1 MTRKTFLIGLIMVLS
16 SLMIFAQ
23 GVMSY
28 VPANSNLVL
37 LFQNNG
43 ANYDSLKNNVPV
55 FSFLLNDLGLES
67 LVQSSVSNTANSL
80 GLKSAQ
86 IWQATLND
94 FVVFGSENQ
103 KDIAIVVKANAPSL
117 VKFFQALVGGSVGS
131 ESYDGKQFQTFSI
144 NGMKLYFYSDS
155 SYTLISNSTSLIV
168 ESLNAKAGS
177 AFKFTQA
184 FPQNAWFEMYAN
196 GTLPVSAQGTNLVT
210 PNNLYGYGTVN
221 NGTLSVYGI
230 FSLNYNDSALKNDI
244 LSSKVNSLSLTTAN
258 ATGDVW
264 VAFDTSNPSAFYN
277 VLKPYINDLKTPLKD
292 EMTKD
297 FVSHFS
303 GKAFGDM
310 NVMSGN
316 GQFAATFYLNQDLSK
331 YVPTLSKDASATF
344 VWQGHTV
351 LRNDTVEGTK
361 TVSMYTIFYP
371 DKVVFS
377 NMAPD
382 QTQQYINSGV
392 QAKNTGNYSTFAP
405 QLWNDS
411 FMTGYANIGAF
422 IENALQYSVNSGIV
436 VQMKFDNNA
445 NAQFQILVK

>member
-1 MTRKTFLIGLIMVLS
+1 
-16 SLMIFAQ
+16 
-23 GVMSY
+23 
-28 VPANSNLVL
+28 
-37 LFQNNG
+37 
-43 ANYDSLKNNVPV
+43 
-55 FSFLLNDLGLES
+55 
-67 LVQSSVSNTANSL
+67 
-80 GLKSAQ
+80 
-86 IWQATLND
+86 
-94 FVVFGSENQ
+94 
-103 KDIAIVVKANAPSL
+103 
-117 VKFFQALVGGSVGS
+117 
-131 ESYDGKQFQTFSI
+131 
-144 NGMKLYFYSDS
+144 
-155 SYTLISNSTSLIV
+155 
-168 ESLNAKAGS
+168 
-177 AFKFTQA
+177 
-184 FPQNAWFEMYAN
+184 
-196 GTLPVSAQGTNLVT
+196 
-210 PNNLYGYGTVN
+210 
-221 NGTLSVYGI
+221 
-230 FSLNYNDSALKNDI
+230 
-244 LSSKVNSLSLTTAN
+244 
-258 ATGDVW
+258 
-264 VAFDTSNPSAFYN
+264 
-277 VLKPYINDLKTPLKD
+277 
-292 EMTKD
+292 
-297 FVSHFS
+297 
-303 GKAFGDM
+303 
-310 NVMSGN
+310 MSGN